1 MRSLSII
8 VAVFCFVL
16 TAQAHPNFQN
26 PLSVRF
32 EPSLV
37 RLVVGVSVKELS
49 IAQGVAVVPAD
60 GVGRLDT
67 AAIQRAAVGH
77 REYVVNHLKLA
88 ARQVQL
94 VGKVTRLMSP
104 PFFADPAQT
113 FYQYEIEYHLNG
125 PPVAEIEF
133 YHDMLK
139 EWPYA
144 IGTSWNVS
152 YVIRLLDEDAANPM
166 SWLLRYQQ
174 PSMIPTGWKL
184 PDPPKPIFVE
194 SNPSRN
200 FREYLWNGI
209 IHILRGYDH
218 LLFVAALVIGSIR
231 FWEMVKVI
239 GAFTLAHTLTL
250 ALSVFGIFRL
260 PASVVEPIIAL
271 SIVLVALEN
280 VIWPNRAHSKVRLGV
295 AFGFGLIHGL
305 GFAGGLMTVMAGLP
319 PVGIWVALAAF
330 SLGVEVGHQVVVLP
344 LFGLLVMSNGQLS
357 KALHS
362 RVPRFASIMIACC
375 GIYYLFI
382 ALR

>member
-1 MRSLSII
+1 M
-8 VAVFCFVL
+8 L
-16 TAQAHPNFQN
+16 TAQGHPNFQN

-37 RLVVGVSVKELS
+37 RVVVGVSVKELS
-49 IAQGVAVVPAD
+49 IAQGVAVAPAD

-67 AAIQRAAVGH
+67 AAIQRAAVEH
-77 REYVVNHLKLA
+77 REYVVNHLKLTA
-88 ARQVQL
+88 SKVPL

-104 PFFADPAQT
+104 PFFVDPAQT

-152 YVIRLLDEDAANPM
+152 YLIRLLDEDAANPM
-166 SWLLRYQQ
+166 SWLLRNQQ
-174 PSMIPTGWKL
+174 PCTIPTGWKL
-184 PDPPKPIFVE
+184 SDPPKPIVVE

-209 IHILRGYDH
+209 SHILRGYDH

-260 PASVVEPIIAL
+260 PASIVEPIIAL
-271 SIVLVALEN
+271 SIVLVAFEN

-319 PVGIWVALAAF
+319 PVGIWVALVAF

-362 RVPRFASIMIACC
+362 RVLRFASVLIACC
-375 GIYYLFI
+375 GVYYLFI